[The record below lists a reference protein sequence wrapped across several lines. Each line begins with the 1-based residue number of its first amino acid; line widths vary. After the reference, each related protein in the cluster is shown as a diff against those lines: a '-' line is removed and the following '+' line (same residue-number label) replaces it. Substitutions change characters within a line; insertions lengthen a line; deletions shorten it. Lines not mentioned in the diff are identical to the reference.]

1 MIAHHPQNERIKHAY
16 FVRLREARGMSES
29 SIDQVAKAINR
40 FESYTRH
47 RDFKAFHRDQ
57 AKAFKQHLA
66 EQQNLRTKEPLSK
79 ATVYATL
86 TALKAF
92 FMWLA
97 EQPGYKSRISYGDTE
112 YFNMTMKDARI
123 AKAAREPRVPTL
135 EQIRHVLASLPV
147 QTEIERR
154 NRAVIAFTI
163 LTGARDG
170 AVASLKLKHIDLDH
184 NLVEQDARE
193 VRTKSS
199 KSFPTF
205 FFPVG
210 DEIRQIVVDWVSYLR
225 TEKLFGFDD
234 PIFPASR
241 VEVSEDGRF
250 HSVGIH
256 CRGWSNAGPIR
267 AIFKDAFKK
276 AGLPY
281 FNPHSFRKT
290 LAQLGQKT
298 CRNIEAMKA
307 WSQNLGHEE
316 LMTTFTS
323 YGTLSR
329 NQQADIMA
337 SISHLHTGQA

>member
-1 MIAHHPQNERIKHAY
+1 MIVYHPQNERIKHAY
-16 FVRLREARGMSES
+16 FVRLREARGMSEA
-29 SIDQVAKAINR
+29 SIDQVAKAISR
-40 FESYTRH
+40 FEAYTRH

-57 AKAFKQHLA
+57 AKAFKQHLS
-66 EQQNLRTKEPLSK
+66 EQRNLRTKEPLSK
-79 ATVYATL
+79 ATIYATL
-86 TALKAF
+86 TVLKAF

-123 AKAAREPRVPTL
+123 AKATREPKVPTL
-135 EQIRHVLASLPV
+135 EQIRHVVTSMPAH
-147 QTEIERR
+147 TEIERR

-170 AVASLKLKHIDLDH
+170 ATASLKLKHIDLDRH
-184 NLVEQDARE
+184 LVEQDARE

-210 DEIRQIVVDWVSYLR
+210 DEICQIVVDWIRYLR

-241 VEVSEDGRF
+241 VEVSEDGKF
-250 HSVGIH
+250 QSAGID
-256 CRGWSNAGPIR
+256 RRAWSNTGPIR
-267 AIFKDAFKK
+267 TIFKEAFKQ

-298 CRNIEAMKA
+298 CRDIEAMKA

-337 SISHLHTGQA
+337 SISCSTRSPD